1 MQIDQTVFQ
10 WRIYIKKKIGDL
22 EKVLLSRNHDFI
34 AIPSIGIIA
43 CVVSCGLIA
52 IGLIVGTITKCVR
65 SKKQKEN
72 NAAEISTGNR
82 AVQQDIE
89 QTINQTKV
97 ERELT
102 IQNVNNFKSIQNTQ
116 EVMNNLNSLNNG
128 VKIGL

>member
-1 MQIDQTVFQ
+1 MQKDKNVFQ

-22 EKVLLSRNHDFI
+22 EKVLLSRNYDFI

-72 NAAEISTGNR
+72 NAAEMSTGNR

-128 VKIGL
+128 IKIGL

>member
-1 MQIDQTVFQ
+1 MQKDKNVFQ

-72 NAAEISTGNR
+72 NAAEMSTGNR

-116 EVMNNLNSLNNG
+116 EVINLNSLNNNM
-128 VKIGL
+128 KIGL